1 VNEIAESYV
10 KLVLALG
17 LHDADYVDAFYGPES
32 WQREVEAARPTLR
45 DIGRSAR
52 ALVQRLE
59 DLPSDRRDAARR
71 RYLAKQLAAI
81 RARIDMLDGAP
92 LGFDDESRALYDAA
106 APRHDESYF
115 QQSLDALDGT
125 LPGAGELQPRYERFR
140 GEFVIPRGRLDDVFG
155 EAIRSARSRSLARIA
170 LPDEESFHV
179 EYVHD
184 KPWSGYNWYRGGYH
198 SVIQVN
204 TDLPTYIDRAIDLAA
219 HEGYPGHHVYNALL
233 EQHLVRERGWMEFS
247 VYALFSPQSLIAEGT
262 ANYGIAM
269 AFPGEQRFEYERD
282 TLYKL
287 AGLDASR
294 AEEYQRVQDL
304 VRQLGY
310 AGNEA
315 ARDYLDGRLTREQAV
330 EWLMTYAL
338 MTRRQAEQRTRFFDK
353 YRSYV
358 INYNLGQ
365 DLVAGYV
372 ERGNASVD
380 ERWARFIDL
389 LSTPRVPS
397 DLT

>member
-1 VNEIAESYV
+1 MNEIAERYV

-17 LHDADYVDAFYGPES
+17 LHDGDYVDAFYGPAA
-32 WQREVEAARPTLR
+32 WQAEVDAAKPDLD
-45 DIGRSAR
+45 DIQRSAR
-52 ALVQRLE
+52 ELLQRIE
-59 DLPSDRRDAARR
+59 DLPSDRREASRR
-71 RYLAKQLAAI
+71 QYLRKQLEAL
-81 RARIDMLDGAP
+81 RARVAMLRGVR
-92 LGFDDESRALYDAA
+92 LSFDEESRALYDAV
-106 APRHDESYF
+106 APTHEEAHF
-115 QQSLDALDGT
+115 QQALDALDAV
-125 LPGAGELQPRYERFR
+125 LPGKGPLQPRYAEFR
-140 GEFVIPRGRLDDVFG
+140 AHFVIPRERLDDVFR
-155 EAIRSARSRSLARIA
+155 EAIRSARSRTLARIA
-170 LPDEESFHV
+170 LPDEESFVV
-179 EYVHD
+179 EFVRD
-184 KPWSGYNWYRGGYH
+184 KPWSGYNWYRGNYH

-233 EQHLVRERGWMEFS
+233 ERHLVREREWVEFT

-287 AGLDASR
+287 AGIDPDR
-294 AEEYQRVQDL
+294 ADEYRRTQEI

-315 ARDYLDGRLTREQAV
+315 ARAYLDGRLTREQTV
-330 EWLMTYAL
+330 DWLMTYAL
-338 MTRRQAEQRTRFFDK
+338 MTHPQAEQRTRFFDK

-365 DLVAGYV
+365 DIVAEYV
-372 ERGNASVD
+372 ERDQAAED
-380 ERWARFIDL
+380 ERWRRYAEL
-389 LSTPRVPS
+389 LSSPRVPS
-397 DLT
+397 DLS